1 MPVPLQFKI
10 ELSYEKKSDGR
21 YYIGSEDVPGF
32 RMIGPDFDALQRDL
46 EPLVK
51 DLLLHNKGITV
62 ESLRWVPTLDEVK
75 AQLNRP
81 QPKGM
86 ATYIA
91 TVKAAA

>member
-1 MPVPLQFKI
+1 MPEPIQFKI

-21 YYIGSEDVPGF
+21 YYIGSKDVPGF
-32 RMIGPDFDALQRDL
+32 RLIGSDLDALQRDL
-46 EPLVK
+46 VPVVK
-51 DLLLHNKGITV
+51 DLMFHNKGITV
-62 ESLRWVPTLDEVK
+62 ESLRWVPTLEEVK
-75 AQLNRP
+75 AQLDKP